1 MAAGAGDTQQAI
13 QYQPDE
19 TPSYRI
25 AIGLA
30 AQYVV
35 LTIAGIVITV
45 AIVVRAAGE
54 AETYLAWASFAAL
67 FVSGVTTAIQAKR
80 IGRVG
85 AGYVLLMGTSGA
97 FIAVSVTA
105 LAEGGPGLL
114 ATLVIAS
121 SLFQFGLSW
130 KLALLRRIITPVVAG
145 TVIMLIAVTI
155 MPLLFDLLRQV
166 PEGADPSAAP
176 VTALLTIVSIVFIVL
191 RASGVM
197 RLWGPV
203 IGIVVGCAAG
213 IAFGIYDFERVAEAR
228 WFGLPGGGWPG
239 VDFTLGPAFWTLLPT
254 FVFVTLVGAI
264 ETVGDGVAIQRV
276 SWRKKRATDF
286 GAVQGAVAADGVGNL
301 LSGLFATVP
310 NTTYSTSISL
320 VEITGVAARRVG
332 MCIGVLFVAL
342 AFLPKVAAVVLA
354 IPDPVIAAYGIVLIA
369 ILFVIGMRVVVQ
381 DGIDY
386 RKAAIVGISFWAGVG
401 FQEGAFFTENLGPR
415 MAPLLENGMT
425 AGGLV
430 AIVLM
435 LLLELTGS
443 RALRVETK
451 LDVDALPNIRNFLDK
466 FSIRR
471 KWPMEMS
478 DRLLQAAEETLLLLL
493 EQAREEAEEGEDGGD
508 RRLRVVARKWGNGAE
523 LEFIAASGAGNIQD
537 QIAVLA
543 SHGTSEPQEHEL
555 SLRILQHLATS
566 VRHQKYHDADIVTVH
581 IEGPARGG

>member
-1 MAAGAGDTQQAI
+1 MAAGAGDTRQEI
-13 QYQPDE
+13 RYQPDE
-19 TPSYRI
+19 TPPYGV

-35 LTIAGIVITV
+35 LTIAAIVITV
-45 AIVVRAAGE
+45 AIVVRAAGGTE
-54 AETYLAWASFAAL
+54 SYLSWASFAVL
-67 FVSGVTTAIQAKR
+67 IVSGVTTAVQAAR
-80 IGRVG
+80 VGRVG

-97 FIAVSVTA
+97 FIAASVTA
-105 LAEGGPGLL
+105 LVEGGPGLL

-145 TVIMLIAVTI
+145 TVIMLIAVTV

-166 PEGADPSAAP
+166 PEGASPSAAP
-176 VTALLTIVSIVFIVL
+176 ATAGITILTTLFIVL
-191 RASGVM
+191 RAGGVM

-203 IGIVVGCAAG
+203 IGIAVGCAVG
-213 IAFGIYDFERVAEAR
+213 MTFGIYDFGRIAEAG
-228 WFGLPGGGWPG
+228 WFGLPAGGWPG
-239 VDFTLGPAFWTLLPT
+239 FDFSFGPAFWTLLPT

-264 ETVGDGVAIQRV
+264 ETVGDAVAIQRV
-276 SWRKKRATDF
+276 SWRERRATDF
-286 GAVQGAVAADGVGNL
+286 GAVQGAVAADGLGNF

-310 NTTYSTSISL
+310 NTTYSSSISL
-320 VEITGVAARRVG
+320 AEITGVAARRVG
-332 MCIGVLFVAL
+332 VFIGITFCAL

-354 IPDPVIAAYGIVLIA
+354 IPDPVIAAYGLVLIA

-386 RKAAIVGISFWAGVG
+386 RKAAIVGVAFWAGFG
-401 FQEGAFFTENLGPR
+401 FQEGAFFTENLGPQF
-415 MAPLLENGMT
+415 APLLENGMT

-430 AIVLM
+430 AILLM
-435 LLLELTGS
+435 ALLELTGS
-443 RALRVETK
+443 RPLRVETT
-451 LDVDALPNIRNFLDK
+451 LNVEALPTIRNFLDK

-493 EQAREEAEEGEDGGD
+493 EQMTGEEDDGD
-508 RRLRVVARKWGNGAE
+508 RRLRVIARKWGQGAE
-523 LEFIAASGAGNIQD
+523 LEFIAAAGEGNIED

-543 SHGTSEPQEHEL
+543 SHGTAEPREHEL

-566 VRHQKYHDADIVTVH
+566 VRHQKYHDADVVTLH
-581 IEGPARGG
+581 IEGPVRGN

>member
-13 QYQPDE
+13 RYQPDE
-19 TPSYRI
+19 TPPFGV

-35 LTIAGIVITV
+35 LTIAAIVITV
-45 AIVVRAAGE
+45 AIVVRAAGG
-54 AETYLAWASFAAL
+54 AESYLSWASFAVL
-67 FVSGVTTAIQAKR
+67 LVSGVTTAVQALR
-80 IGRVG
+80 VGRVG

-97 FIAVSVTA
+97 FIAASVTA
-105 LAEGGPGLL
+105 LVEGGPGLL

-155 MPLLFDLLRQV
+155 MPLVFDLLREV
-166 PEGADPSAAP
+166 PEGAGPAAAP
-176 VTALLTIVSIVFIVL
+176 VTAGVTIVVTLLIVL
-191 RASGVM
+191 RAAGVM

-203 IGIVVGCAAG
+203 IGIAVGCAAG
-213 IAFGIYDFERVAEAR
+213 IAFGIYDFGRIAAAS
-228 WFGLPGGGWPG
+228 WFGLPEGAWPG
-239 VDFTLGPAFWTLLPT
+239 FDFSFGPAFWTLLPT

-276 SWRKKRATDF
+276 SWRERRATDF
-286 GAVQGAVAADGVGNL
+286 GAVQGAVAADGLGNL
-301 LSGLFATVP
+301 LSGLLATVP
-310 NTTYSTSISL
+310 NTTYSSSISL
-320 VEITGVAARRVG
+320 AEITGVAARRVG
-332 MCIGVLFVAL
+332 VCIGAIFCVL

-354 IPDPVIAAYGIVLIA
+354 IPDPVLAAYGFVLIA

-386 RKAAIVGISFWAGVG
+386 RKAAIVGVSFWAGVG
-401 FQEGAFFTENLGPR
+401 FQEGAFFTENLGPQL
-415 MAPLLENGMT
+415 APLLENGMT

-430 AIVLM
+430 AIL
-435 LLLELTGS
+435 LTALLELTGS
-443 RALRVETK
+443 RPLRVETT
-451 LDVDALPNIRNFLDK
+451 LNVEALPTIRNFLDK

-493 EQAREEAEEGEDGGD
+493 EEVKGGEADQD
-508 RRLRVVARKWGNGAE
+508 RRLRVIARKWGSGAE
-523 LEFIAASGAGNIQD
+523 LEFIAASGAGNIED

-543 SHGTSEPQEHEL
+543 SHGTADPQEHEL

-566 VRHQKYHDADIVTVH
+566 VRHQKYHDADIVTLN
-581 IEGPARGG
+581 IETPARAG

>member
-1 MAAGAGDTQQAI
+1 MAAGTGGTHQAI
-13 QYQPDE
+13 QYEPDE
-19 TPSYRI
+19 TPPYRI

-30 AQYVV
+30 LQYVV
-35 LTIAGIVITV
+35 ITIAAIVITV
-45 AIVVRAAGE
+45 AIVVRAAGGTE
-54 AETYLAWASFAAL
+54 SYLAWASFAVL
-67 FVSGVTTAIQAKR
+67 LVSGVTTAVQARR

-97 FIAVSVTA
+97 FIAASVTA
-105 LAEGGPGLL
+105 LVEGGPGLL

-166 PEGADPSAAP
+166 PEGASPSAAP
-176 VTALLTIVSIVFIVL
+176 VTAGVTILAIILIVL
-191 RASGVM
+191 RAGGMM

-213 IAFGIYDFERVAEAR
+213 IAFGIYDFGRIADAPWV
-228 WFGLPGGGWPG
+228 GLPSGGWPG
-239 VDFTLGPAFWTLLPT
+239 FDFSFGPAFWALLPT

-264 ETVGDGVAIQRV
+264 ETVGDAVAIQRV
-276 SWRKKRATDF
+276 SWREKRATDF
-286 GAVQGAVAADGVGNL
+286 GAVQGAVAADGLGNL
-301 LSGLFATVP
+301 LSGLLGTVP
-310 NTTYSTSISL
+310 NTTYSSSISL
-320 VEITGVAARRVG
+320 AEITGVAARRVG
-332 MCIGVLFVAL
+332 VCIGVTFCVI

-354 IPDPVIAAYGIVLIA
+354 IPDPVLAAYGLVLIA

-386 RKAAIVGISFWAGVG
+386 RKAAIVGVSFWAGVG
-401 FQEGAFFTENLGPR
+401 FQEGAFFTENLGPQV
-415 MAPLLENGMT
+415 APLLENGMT

-430 AIVLM
+430 AIL
-435 LLLELTGS
+435 LTALLELTGS
-443 RALRVETK
+443 RPLRVETT
-451 LDVDALPNIRNFLDK
+451 LNVEALPTIRNFLDK

-493 EQAREEAEEGEDGGD
+493 EQAKQDEDSGD
-508 RRLRVVARKWGNGAE
+508 RRLRLLARKWGSGAE
-523 LEFIAASGAGNIQD
+523 LEFIAAGGEGNIQD

-543 SHGTSEPQEHEL
+543 SHGTAEPREHEL
-555 SLRILQHLATS
+555 SLRILRHLATS
-566 VRHQKYHDADIVTVH
+566 VRHQKYHDADIVTLH
-581 IEGPARGG
+581 IEGPTRGG

>member
-1 MAAGAGDTQQAI
+1 MAAGAADTRQAI
-13 QYQPDE
+13 RYQPDE
-19 TPSYRI
+19 TPPYGV

-30 AQYVV
+30 LQYVV
-35 LTIAGIVITV
+35 LTIAAIVITV
-45 AIVVRAAGE
+45 AIVVRAAGGTE
-54 AETYLAWASFAAL
+54 SYLAWASFAVL
-67 FVSGVTTAIQAKR
+67 LVSGVTTAVQARR
-80 IGRVG
+80 IGRIG

-105 LAEGGPGLL
+105 LVEGGPGLL

-166 PEGADPSAAP
+166 PEGASPSAAP
-176 VTALLTIVSIVFIVL
+176 VTAGVTILAIILIVL
-191 RASGVM
+191 RAGGMM

-213 IAFGIYDFERVAEAR
+213 IAFGIYDFGRIADAR
-228 WFGLPGGGWPG
+228 WVGLPSGGWPG
-239 VDFTLGPAFWTLLPT
+239 FDFTFGPAFWTLLPT

-264 ETVGDGVAIQRV
+264 ETVGDAVAIQRV
-276 SWRKKRATDF
+276 SWREKRATDF
-286 GAVQGAVAADGVGNL
+286 GAVQGAVAADGLGNL
-301 LSGLFATVP
+301 LSGLLGTVP
-310 NTTYSTSISL
+310 NTTYSSSISL
-320 VEITGVAARRVG
+320 AEITGVAARRVG
-332 MCIGVLFVAL
+332 VCIGVTFCVL

-354 IPDPVIAAYGIVLIA
+354 IPDPVLAAYGLVLIA

-386 RKAAIVGISFWAGVG
+386 RKAAIVGVSFWAGVG

-415 MAPLLENGMT
+415 LAPLLENGMT

-430 AIVLM
+430 AIL
-435 LLLELTGS
+435 LTALLELTGS
-443 RALRVETK
+443 RPLRVETT
-451 LDVDALPNIRNFLDK
+451 LNVEALPTIRNFLDK

-493 EQAREEAEEGEDGGD
+493 EQAARDEDDGD
-508 RRLRVVARKWGNGAE
+508 RSLRLLARKWGSGAE
-523 LEFIAASGAGNIQD
+523 LEFIAAGGEGNIQD

-543 SHGTSEPQEHEL
+543 SHGTAEPQEHEL
-555 SLRILQHLATS
+555 SLRILRHLATS
-566 VRHQKYHDADIVTVH
+566 VRHQKYHDADIVTLH